1 MQGCSVTFSNI
12 CGFPRIG
19 PQRELKFA
27 LEKYWKGNLSRQQ
40 LEEVG
45 AQLRQS
51 NWRFMQQ
58 QGIGLI
64 PSNDFSY
71 YDHVLDMTVLVG
83 AIPDRF
89 RFNKGQ
95 VDLDTYFAM
104 ARGRQGAGVD
114 VEAMEMTKW
123 FDTNYHNIVPELG
136 PDTKFKLSSD
146 KPFREYQEAL
156 SIGINSVPVLLGP
169 ISFLLLS
176 KPAQG
181 VAQDFN
187 PLVLLDSLLGV
198 YEEIISKLKAQGAE
212 WVQLDEPVFVQ
223 DRSSVELEALRSAY
237 ERLANLA
244 NRPKIVIRTYFGD
257 VGDAYDT
264 LVSLPVE
271 GLGLDLSEEFGSGNW
286 DLIEQKNGL
295 EEKVLFA
302 GIVNGRNV
310 WVNDLSV
317 SLEKLNTLVAKA
329 NQIVVSTSCSL
340 LHVPYDVSTESNI
353 DPTVKSWLAFA
364 YQKVQEVTTLTRG
377 LNVGKDVIADEL
389 AKRDAIL
396 ANRKNSRLL
405 TNPIVQQNLEQALA
419 KDKVARNSD
428 AVTRKAIQKQK
439 LGLPIL
445 PTTTIGSF
453 PQTQEL
459 RKARQQLRKG
469 EITQQEYEKVIR
481 STIEQVIQFQKKVGL
496 DVLVHGEAE
505 RNDMVQFFA
514 EKLDGFAFTNN
525 GWVQSY
531 GSRCIRPPILFGD
544 VFRPSPMTVELATYA
559 QSLTDLPVKGM
570 LTGPLT
576 MLKWSFVRDDQ
587 PPSLSCIQL
596 GIAIG
601 QEVKDLE
608 AAGIGII
615 QVDEPALREGL
626 PLKRA
631 QWDQYLDWA
640 TKSFRLSTY
649 EVSDET
655 QIHTHMCYAEFGD
668 IISAIDALDAD
679 VISVEASRSRM
690 ELLGDLAEFGYSKDI
705 GPGVYDIHSPRI
717 PSVDEM
723 VEKLKAAVGALSVEE
738 VWVNPD
744 CGLKTRGWSEVEES
758 LINMTKAAEILRQSI

>member
-71 YDHVLDMTVLVG
+71 YDHVLDMAVLVG

-223 DRSSVELEALRSAY
+223 DRSSVELEVLRSAY

-514 EKLDGFAFTNN
+514 EKLDGFAFTDN

-587 PPSLSCIQL
+587 SPSLSCIQL

-640 TKSFRLSTY
+640 TKAFRLSTY

-668 IISAIDALDAD
+668 IIAAIDALDAD

-690 ELLGDLAEFGYSKDI
+690 ELLEDLAEFGYSKDI

-717 PSVDEM
+717 PSVEEM
-723 VEKLKAAVGALSVEE
+723 VEKLKAAVSSLPAQE

-758 LINMTKAAEILRQSI
+758 LTNMTKAAEIIRQSI

>member
-71 YDHVLDMTVLVG
+71 YDHVLDMAVLVG

-514 EKLDGFAFTNN
+514 EKLDGFAFTDN

-640 TKSFRLSTY
+640 TKAFRLSTY

-668 IISAIDALDAD
+668 IIAAIDALDAD

-717 PSVDEM
+717 PSVEEM
-723 VEKLKAAVGALSVEE
+723 VEKLKAAVSSLPAQE

-744 CGLKTRGWSEVEES
+744 CGLKTRGWYEVEES
-758 LINMTKAAEILRQSI
+758 LTNMTKAAEIIRQSI

>member
-71 YDHVLDMTVLVG
+71 YDHVLDMAVLVG

-514 EKLDGFAFTNN
+514 EKLDGFAFTDN

-640 TKSFRLSTY
+640 TKAFRLSTY

-668 IISAIDALDAD
+668 IIAAIDALDAD

-690 ELLGDLAEFGYSKDI
+690 ELLEDLAEFGYSKDI

-717 PSVDEM
+717 PSVEEM
-723 VEKLKAAVGALSVEE
+723 VEKLKAAVSSLPAQE

-744 CGLKTRGWSEVEES
+744 CGLKTRGWYEVEES
-758 LINMTKAAEILRQSI
+758 LTNMTKAAEIIRQSI